1 MFHDDMPLDELA
13 DVAPLTNGGFC
24 VICPCVYRG
33 QRAVLKITRPRGPAG
48 AVQDLLAEIELYKRI
63 AWRGGHANVARA
75 FGSGFHI
82 QQGERASFLVLE
94 RLEGGTLEKAFEN
107 IVQLNNAWNNPFG
120 RVPVALE
127 LADAL
132 VFLHHEAVPGGVIF
146 HR

>member
-24 VICPCVYRG
+24 VICSCGYRG

-48 AVQDLLAEIELYKRI
+48 AAQDLLTEIDLYKRI

-82 QQGERASFLVLE
+82 QQGERAPFLVLE

-107 IVQLNNAWNNPFG
+107 SVQLNNTWNNPVG
-120 RVPVALE
+120 RLPVALE

-132 VFLHHEAVPGGVIF
+132 VFLHHEAVPGGVII